1 MTHQQI
7 LKGFSKLSQDE
18 KLRFVSARFDDSQ
31 QARKIF
37 ESFIHPDPYIQQR
50 LSGFSENT
58 ISNFPLPYGV
68 APNFMINGTLYLV
81 PMVVEESSVVAAASA
96 AARFWA
102 ERGGFRARV
111 IDTSKNGQLHF
122 LYKGDPDQLKQAMPD
137 IISHLRKHAAPVTAN
152 MEKRGGGV
160 TEISLKDQRH
170 LMDNYFQLHVTFETG
185 EAMGANFINSCLE
198 DFSEGLHEF
207 FSNTKGFEPRD
218 FEPVMAILSNYNDEC
233 LVEIS
238 VSCPVSELDHA
249 APGLTGKDFARRF
262 ALASQIAE
270 ADVHRATTHN
280 KGIMNGVDAVILATG
295 NDFRAIE
302 AGAHAFAARSGT
314 YRSLSRTRIEDGEFE
329 IALTM
334 PMALGT
340 VGGLTRLHPLAE
352 KSMEIL
358 GNPEA
363 RELMMIAAAAGLANN
378 FAALRS
384 LTTTGIQA
392 GHMRLHLPN
401 ILTQLNASEEESK
414 QAIRH
419 FSNRKVSHQAV
430 ATYLDQL
437 RKRSPNAG
445 KNHT

>member
-7 LKGFSKLSQDE
+7 LKGFSKFSPEE
-18 KLRFVSARFDDSQ
+18 KLRFVSRHFDDAQ
-31 QARKIF
+31 RARTIF
-37 ESFIHPDPYIQQR
+37 ASFIHPDPDIQQL
-50 LSGFSENT
+50 LSSFSENS

-68 APNFMINGTLYLV
+68 APNFMINGTIYLV

-111 IDTSKNGQLHF
+111 TDTSKNGQLHF
-122 LYKGDPDQLKQAMPD
+122 LYQGDPGRLKQAMPAITD
-137 IISHLRKHAAPVTAN
+137 HLRKHAAPVTVN
-152 MEKRGGGV
+152 MEKRGGGIKQ
-160 TEISLKDQRH
+160 ISLKDQRH
-170 LMDNYFQLHVTFETG
+170 LLENYFQLHATFETG

-198 DFSEGLHEF
+198 DFSEGLNEF
-207 FSNTKGFEPRD
+207 LANNSGFDPGD
-218 FEPVMAILSNYNDEC
+218 FEPLMAILSNYNEEC

-238 VSCPVSELDHA
+238 ASCPVSELNGA
-249 APGLTGKDFARRF
+249 APGLTGEDFARRF

-270 ADVHRATTHN
+270 TDVHRATTHN

-302 AGAHAFAARSGT
+302 AGAHAFAANSGT
-314 YRSLSRTRIEDGEFE
+314 YRSLSRTQIKDDEFE
-329 IALTM
+329 FSLTM

-352 KSMEIL
+352 KSMEML
-358 GNPEA
+358 GNPGA

-401 ILTQLNASEEESK
+401 ILSQLNASEEESQ

-419 FSNRKVSHQAV
+419 FSNRKVSYQAV
-430 ATYLDQL
+430 AAYLDQL
-437 RKRSPNAG
+437 RKP
-445 KNHT
+445 